1 MANKRTWLIGLS
13 VLLGVAILTVW
24 IWPSSPELPRRPG
37 YLRIAPPD
45 LSPVSLHQLAAPNS
59 LQYDFSVHGSAS
71 WEGRPET
78 GWGDIV
84 YPWCRGRLQLTYK
97 AVDGQLAE
105 LIDDAH
111 KLAFKHSVVA
121 DGIAQKLY
129 INPES
134 RVYAVMFQLQGNAA
148 SAVQFFA
155 TDSTQHF
162 IRGAAYVYAEPNA
175 DSLAPVNAF
184 FEAEVIRFLESL
196 EWGEVKTPSSFPD
209 SHDSQSDGDMH
220 NASRV
225 KGSKN

>member
-1 MANKRTWLIGLS
+1 MTKRMWIIGLS
-13 VLLGVAILTVW
+13 SLLGLAILGVW
-24 IWPSSPELPRRPG
+24 LWPAAPELPRRPG
-37 YLRIAPPD
+37 YLRIDPPA
-45 LSPVSLHQLAAPNS
+45 SAPVSLRELAVSSS
-59 LQYDFSVHGSAS
+59 LPYDFEVHGSAT
-71 WEGRPET
+71 WEGRSER

-129 INPES
+129 IHPE
-134 RVYAVMFQLQGNAA
+134 RQVYAVMFQLQGNAA

-155 TDSTQHF
+155 TDSTNHF
-162 IRGAAYVYAEPNA
+162 IRGAAYVYAEPNV

-184 FEAEVIRFLESL
+184 FEAEVVRFLESL
-196 EWGEVKTPSSFPD
+196 EWGEGKNPPPFTDSYDYPSEVDIHHADPE
-209 SHDSQSDGDMH
+209 
-220 NASRV
+220 
-225 KGSKN
+225 KGLKG

>member
-1 MANKRTWLIGLS
+1 MANKRTWLIALS
-13 VLLGVAILTVW
+13 ALLGVAILTVW
-24 IWPSSPELPRRPG
+24 IWPSSPDLPRRPG
-37 YLRIAPPD
+37 YLRIDPPD
-45 LSPVSLHQLAAPNS
+45 VSPISLLELAAPNS
-59 LQYDFSVHGSAS
+59 LPYDFSVHGSAS

-97 AVDGQLAE
+97 EVDGQLAE

-184 FEAEVIRFLESL
+184 FEAEVVRFLESL
-196 EWGEVKTPSSFPD
+196 EWGEGKNPPPVTD
-209 SHDSQSDGDMH
+209 SYDYQSEVDIYHADPE
-220 NASRV
+220 
-225 KGSKN
+225 KGLKG

>member
-1 MANKRTWLIGLS
+1 MANKRTWLIALS
-13 VLLGVAILTVW
+13 ALLGVAILTVW
-24 IWPSSPELPRRPG
+24 IWPSSPDLPRRPG
-37 YLRIAPPD
+37 YLRIDPPD
-45 LSPVSLHQLAAPNS
+45 VSPISLLELAAPNS
-59 LQYDFSVHGSAS
+59 LPYDFSVHGSAS

-155 TDSTQHF
+155 TDSIQHF

-196 EWGEVKTPSSFPD
+196 KWGEGKNPPPVTD
-209 SHDSQSDGDMH
+209 SYDYQSEVDIYHADPE
-220 NASRV
+220 
-225 KGSKN
+225 KGLKG